1 LDNAR
6 TVHDIVSMTTDIR
19 FAGSGD
25 LEVALANGRALLTS
39 DPSAALAQAREILG
53 SDPHNGD
60 ALRLLGAALR
70 RMGDDDE
77 ASKAELEA
85 IKVSAYNPTLVA
97 AARAISGK
105 QWVEAERLLRPYIKQ
120 KPDDTAALNMLAK
133 IASHVG
139 AYQYAEGLLL
149 KVLEAAPRFT
159 AARLQLA
166 DALLQQGRR
175 GEALKELDAILSYDP
190 GQFKARIAKATTAGR
205 IGAYQEAL
213 QLHEELLAEFPR
225 RAPIWMFYGHLLKA
239 VGRLEDAIAA
249 YRKALE
255 LDPAFGEAWW
265 GLANLKTVKLGVEDR
280 RHMET
285 GLEQAGLAD
294 DVRLHLHFALG
305 KAHEDEKDYKAAFR
319 HYEEGNAIRRAELP
333 YDAGKFELQ
342 IDAMKATFTREL
354 AEDKKGQ
361 GCAARDPIFI
371 LGMPRAG
378 STLLEQILASHS
390 LIEGTS
396 ELPHIIAL
404 TQKLRGDKVLA
415 AQDPYPRLISSL
427 EPERLRELG
436 EEYLRNSRV
445 HRTTQRPFF
454 IDKQPN
460 NWSQAGFIHLILPNA
475 KIIDARRH
483 PLSCCF
489 SNFKQHFARGQAFSY
504 SLEGLGHYYRQYV
517 RLMSHFDDVLPGRVY
532 RVIHEELVENPEA
545 EIRRLLDYLE
555 LPFEEECLRFHENDR
570 AVWTPSSQQVRQP
583 INRQGMDQWRP
594 FEPWLGPLKDA
605 LGPVLDAYPEA
616 PAE

>member
-1 LDNAR
+1 
-6 TVHDIVSMTTDIR
+6 
-19 FAGSGD
+19 
-25 LEVALANGRALLTS
+25 
-39 DPSAALAQAREILG
+39 
-53 SDPHNGD
+53 
-60 ALRLLGAALR
+60 
-70 RMGDDDE
+70 
-77 ASKAELEA
+77 
-85 IKVSAYNPTLVA
+85 
-97 AARAISGK
+97 
-105 QWVEAERLLRPYIKQ
+105 
-120 KPDDTAALNMLAK
+120 
-133 IASHVG
+133 
-139 AYQYAEGLLL
+139 
-149 KVLEAAPRFT
+149 
-159 AARLQLA
+159 
-166 DALLQQGRR
+166 
-175 GEALKELDAILSYDP
+175 
-190 GQFKARIAKATTAGR
+190 
-205 IGAYQEAL
+205 
-213 QLHEELLAEFPR
+213 
-225 RAPIWMFYGHLLKA
+225 
-239 VGRLEDAIAA
+239 
-249 YRKALE
+249 
-255 LDPAFGEAWW
+255 
-265 GLANLKTVKLGVEDR
+265 
-280 RHMET
+280 MET
-285 GLEQAGLAD
+285 GLEQPGLAD

-305 KAHEDEKDYKAAFR
+305 KAHEDEKDYEAAFR
-319 HYEEGNAIRRAELP
+319 HYAEGNAIRRAELP
-333 YDAGKFELQ
+333 YDAAKFELQ

-354 AEDKKGQ
+354 VEDKKGQ

-445 HRTTQRPFF
+445 HRTTQRPLF

-489 SNFKQHFARGQAFSY
+489 SNFKQHFARGQVFSY

-517 RLMSHFDDVLPGRVY
+517 RLMRHFDDVLPGRVH

-555 LPFEEECLRFHENDR
+555 LPFEEECLRFYENDR